1 MSDKAPISFLD
12 LPRQQARLGA
22 ALKQRIDTVLD
33 HCKFVMGPE
42 VEELEKRLCAYSGAA
57 HAVSVSSG
65 TDALL
70 MVLMA
75 EEIGPGDAVFLPAFT
90 YTATA
95 EVVLLLGATPVFVD
109 VDPASFQIDCDNLR
123 ARIASIR
130 AQEELEPRL
139 IIGVDLFGQPAPWAN
154 LRDIAAQEDLLLVAD
169 CAQAFG
175 ASLNGHKLGRE
186 AMATTL
192 SFFPSKPLGAYGDG
206 GGILT
211 DDAERAAL
219 YRSLR
224 THGEGRTRYEVLRI
238 GLNGRLDT
246 LQAAILLAKLDRFEE
261 ELARREAIAQAY
273 DAALSGIVQTPARVK
288 DSASAW
294 AIYSILLPDA
304 ATRDALQA
312 HLGRHGVPSVV
323 YYPRPLHEQPAYAE
337 HHDETVSLPV
347 SETLGSRILALPLH
361 PELTD
366 EEVSRV
372 IGAVSSYF
380 AASKAG
386 GEAGSADA
394 GQERGA

>member
-22 ALKQRIDTVLD
+22 PLKQRIDTVLE

-42 VEELEKRLCAYSGAA
+42 VEELEKRLCAYSGAT

-130 AQEELEPRL
+130 AQEELEPRV

-154 LRDIAAQEDLLLVAD
+154 LRDVAAQEDLLLVAD

-206 GGILT
+206 GAILT

-261 ELARREAIAQAY
+261 ELGRREAIAQAY
-273 DAALSGIVQTPARVK
+273 DAALSGIVQTPARVEN
-288 DSASAW
+288 SASAW

-380 AASKAG
+380 AAPGAG

-394 GQERGA
+394 RQERGA

>member
-1 MSDKAPISFLD
+1 MSEKAPIQFLD

-22 ALKQRIDTVLD
+22 PLRERIDTVLA

-42 VEELEKRLCAYSGAA
+42 IEELESRLCAYSGAA
-57 HAVSVSSG
+57 HAISVSSG

-109 VDPASFQIDCDNLR
+109 VDPATFQIDPVSLA
-123 ARIASIR
+123 ARIESIR
-130 AQEELEPRL
+130 AQEELEPRV
-139 IIGVDLFGQPAPWAN
+139 IIGVDLFGQPAPWET
-154 LRDIAAQEDLLLVAD
+154 LRRIATDQGLLLMAD

-175 ASLNGHKLGRE
+175 ASFNGRKLGRE
-186 AMATTL
+186 ALATTL

-206 GGILT
+206 GAILT

-224 THGEGRTRYEVLRI
+224 SHGEGRTRYEVLRI

-246 LQAAILLAKLDRFEE
+246 FQAAILLAKLDRFEE
-261 ELARREAIAQAY
+261 ELKRRETIACRY
-273 DAALSGIVQTPARVK
+273 DTALSGLVVTPRRVAG
-288 DSASAW
+288 SQSAW

-312 HLGRHGVPSVV
+312 HLGREGIPSVV

-337 HHDETVSLPV
+337 HHDETITLAV
-347 SETLGSRILALPLH
+347 SEGLGARILALPLH

-366 EEVSRV
+366 DEVARIIAAVQGFFSLEH
-372 IGAVSSYF
+372 GA
-380 AASKAG
+380 
-386 GEAGSADA
+386 
-394 GQERGA
+394 

>member
-1 MSDKAPISFLD
+1 MSEKAPIQFLD

-22 ALKQRIDTVLD
+22 PLRERIDTVLA

-42 VEELEKRLCAYSGAA
+42 IEELESRLCAYNGAG
-57 HAVSVSSG
+57 HAISVSSG

-109 VDPASFQIDCDNLR
+109 VDPATFQIDPANL
-123 ARIASIR
+123 AERIASIR
-130 AQEELEPRL
+130 AQEELEPRV
-139 IIGVDLFGQPAPWAN
+139 IIGVDLFGQPAPWEV
-154 LRDIAAQEDLLLVAD
+154 LRRIAAEQDLLLMAD

-175 ASLNGHKLGRE
+175 ASLDGRKLGRE
-186 AMATTL
+186 ALATTL
-192 SFFPSKPLGAYGDG
+192 SFFPSKPLGGYGDG
-206 GGILT
+206 GAILT

-224 THGEGRTRYEVLRI
+224 SHGEGRTRYEVLRI

-261 ELARREAIAQAY
+261 ELERRDAIACRY
-273 DAALSGIVQTPARVK
+273 DTALSGLVVTPQRVAGSK
-288 DSASAW
+288 SAW

-304 ATRDALQA
+304 ALRNALQA
-312 HLGRHGVPSVV
+312 YLGQEGVPSVV
-323 YYPRPLHEQPAYAE
+323 YYPKPLHEQPAYAE
-337 HHDETVSLPV
+337 HHDETITLPV
-347 SETLGSRILALPLH
+347 SEGLGARILALPLH

-366 EEVSRV
+366 DEVAR
-372 IGAVSSYF
+372 IIAAVQGFF
-380 AASKAG
+380 AR
-386 GEAGSADA
+386 
-394 GQERGA
+394 ERGA

>member
-130 AQEELEPRL
+130 AQEELEPRV

-169 CAQAFG
+169 CAQA
-175 ASLNGHKLGRE
+175 
-186 AMATTL
+186 
-192 SFFPSKPLGAYGDG
+192 
-206 GGILT
+206 
-211 DDAERAAL
+211 
-219 YRSLR
+219 
-224 THGEGRTRYEVLRI
+224 
-238 GLNGRLDT
+238 
-246 LQAAILLAKLDRFEE
+246 
-261 ELARREAIAQAY
+261 
-273 DAALSGIVQTPARVK
+273 
-288 DSASAW
+288 
-294 AIYSILLPDA
+294 
-304 ATRDALQA
+304 
-312 HLGRHGVPSVV
+312 
-323 YYPRPLHEQPAYAE
+323 
-337 HHDETVSLPV
+337 
-347 SETLGSRILALPLH
+347 
-361 PELTD
+361 
-366 EEVSRV
+366 
-372 IGAVSSYF
+372 
-380 AASKAG
+380 
-386 GEAGSADA
+386 
-394 GQERGA
+394 

>member
-1 MSDKAPISFLD
+1 MSEKAPIQFLD

-22 ALKQRIDTVLD
+22 PLRERIDTVLA

-42 VEELEKRLCAYSGAA
+42 IEELESRLCAYSGAA
-57 HAVSVSSG
+57 HAISVSSG

-75 EEIGPGDAVFLPAFT
+75 EEVGPGDAVFLPAFT

-109 VDPASFQIDCDNLR
+109 VDPATFQIDPASLV
-123 ARIASIR
+123 ARIESIR
-130 AQEELEPRL
+130 AQEELEPRV
-139 IIGVDLFGQPAPWAN
+139 IIGVDLFGQPAPWET
-154 LRDIAAQEDLLLVAD
+154 LRRIATDQGLLLMAD

-175 ASLNGHKLGRE
+175 ASFNGRKLGRE
-186 AMATTL
+186 ALATTL

-206 GGILT
+206 GAILT

-224 THGEGRTRYEVLRI
+224 SHGEGRTRYEVLRI

-246 LQAAILLAKLDRFEE
+246 IQAAILLAKLDRFEE
-261 ELARREAIAQAY
+261 ELKRRETIACRY
-273 DAALSGIVQTPARVK
+273 DTALSGLVVTPRRVAG
-288 DSASAW
+288 SQSAW

-312 HLGRHGVPSVV
+312 HLGREGIPSVV

-337 HHDETVSLPV
+337 HHDETITLAV
-347 SETLGSRILALPLH
+347 SEGLGARILALPLH

-366 EEVSRV
+366 DEVARIIAAVQGFFSPEH
-372 IGAVSSYF
+372 GA
-380 AASKAG
+380 
-386 GEAGSADA
+386 
-394 GQERGA
+394 

>member
-22 ALKQRIDTVLD
+22 ALRQRIDTVLE

-42 VEELEKRLCAYSGAA
+42 IEELETRLCAYSGAA
-57 HAVSVSSG
+57 HAISVSSG

-109 VDPASFQIDCDNLR
+109 VDPATFQIDCDNL
-123 ARIASIR
+123 ASRIASIR
-130 AQEELEPRL
+130 DQDELEPRA
-139 IIGVDLFGQPAPWAN
+139 IIGVDLFGQPAPWKMLRRIAN
-154 LRDIAAQEDLLLVAD
+154 EEGLVLVAD

-175 ASLNGHKLGRE
+175 ASLDGKKLGRE
-186 AMATTL
+186 ALATTL

-206 GGILT
+206 GAILT

-219 YRSLR
+219 YQSLR
-224 THGEGRTRYEVLRI
+224 SHGEGRTRYEVLRI

-246 LQAAILLAKLDRFEE
+246 LQAAILLAKLDQFDQ
-261 ELARREAIAQAY
+261 ELARREAIATAY
-273 DAALSGIVQTPARVK
+273 DEALGTLVQTPVRV
-288 DSASAW
+288 AGGQSAW

-304 ATRDALQA
+304 QTRNALQT
-312 HLGRHGVPSVV
+312 HLGGLGVPSVV

-337 HHDETVSLPV
+337 HHDETVRLPV
-347 SETLGSRILALPLH
+347 SEALGSRILALPLH
-361 PELTD
+361 PELSD
-366 EEVSRV
+366 VDVARV
-372 IGAVSSYF
+372 IDAVRAFFDGEASRSA
-380 AASKAG
+380 AASHLV
-386 GEAGSADA
+386 
-394 GQERGA
+394 QER

>member
-1 MSDKAPISFLD
+1 MNNKAPISFLD

-22 ALKQRIDTVLD
+22 PLRKRIDTVLE

-42 VEELEKRLCAYSGAA
+42 VDELEARLCDYSGAA

-109 VDPASFQIDCDNLR
+109 VDPATFQIDPANLE

-130 AQEELEPRL
+130 AQEELEPRV
-139 IIGVDLFGQPAPWAN
+139 IIGVDLFGQPAPWEV
-154 LRDIAAQEDLLLVAD
+154 LRRIASEQDLVLVAD

-175 ASLNGHKLGRE
+175 ASLAGRKLGRE
-186 AMATTL
+186 ALATTL

-206 GGILT
+206 GAILT

-246 LQAAILLAKLDRFEE
+246 LQAAILLAKLDVFEA
-261 ELARREAIAQAY
+261 ELARRDAIATAY
-273 DAALSGIVQTPARVK
+273 DDALADLVQTPMRVAH
-288 DSASAW
+288 SRSAW
-294 AIYSILLPDA
+294 AIYSILLPDV

-312 HLGRHGVPSVV
+312 HLGREGVPSVV
-323 YYPRPLHEQPAYAE
+323 YYPRPLHAQPAYAE

-347 SETLGSRILALPLH
+347 SEGLGARILALPLH

-366 EEVSRV
+366 DEVARV
-372 IGAVSSYF
+372 CAAVQAF
-380 AASKAG
+380 FR
-386 GEAGSADA
+386 
-394 GQERGA
+394 QESVA